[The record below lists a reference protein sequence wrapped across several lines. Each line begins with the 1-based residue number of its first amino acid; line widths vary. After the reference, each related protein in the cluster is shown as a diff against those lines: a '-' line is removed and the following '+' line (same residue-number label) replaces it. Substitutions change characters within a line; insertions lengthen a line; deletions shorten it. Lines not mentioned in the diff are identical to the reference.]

1 MVNWKKLADR
11 ASDVVKKRGGT
22 KSVMEDA
29 GELAEI
35 AKRQGSLSDKA
46 KAAGEALK
54 EPGAH
59 HPRATG
65 QPGQQTQSRR
75 GAAHDEPRR
84 G

>member
-22 KSVMEDA
+22 KSVGEDA
-29 GELAEI
+29 SELAEI

-59 HPRATG
+59 HPPSAG
-65 QPGQQTQSRR
+65 QPRPQSPPGH
-75 GAAHDEPRR
+75 GAAGDEPR
-84 G
+84 

>member
-22 KSVMEDA
+22 KSVVEDA
-29 GELAEI
+29 SELGEI
-35 AKRQGSLSDKA
+35 AKRQGYLSDKA

-59 HPRATG
+59 HPPSAR
-65 QPGQQTQSRR
+65 QPRQQSPPGH
-75 GAAHDEPRR
+75 GAAGDEPR
-84 G
+84 

>member
-1 MVNWKKLADR
+1 MVNWKKLADS
-11 ASDVVKKRGGT
+11 ASNVVKKRGGT

-29 GELAEI
+29 SELAEI
-35 AKRQGSLSDKA
+35 AKRPGSMSDKA
-46 KAAGEALK
+46 KAAGDALK

-59 HPRATG
+59 HPEPPG
-65 QPGQQTQSRR
+65 QPGGQTQTRH